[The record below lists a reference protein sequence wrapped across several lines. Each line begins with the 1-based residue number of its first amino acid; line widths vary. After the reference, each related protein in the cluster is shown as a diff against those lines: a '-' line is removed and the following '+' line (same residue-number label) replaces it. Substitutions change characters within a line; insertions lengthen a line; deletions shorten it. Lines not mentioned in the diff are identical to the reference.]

1 MPPNTTFDGAEAI
14 HGRIYKI
21 TAPGCAKVYVG
32 STRLTLGRR
41 LSHHRK
47 GLRKWRRGRGN
58 FVTSYEVLA
67 HPGAEIHL
75 LEEGHFTK
83 QHMREREGHWI
94 QCLPS
99 VNRYMPGRSRAE
111 SCRVSHAR
119 KVACQTCGKRVR
131 SDYLK
136 EHASTRRCLLALD
149 AAPQLVEALAGVA
162 V

>member
-1 MPPNTTFDGAEAI
+1 MPPNTTDALPA
-14 HGRIYKI
+14 RIYKI
-21 TAPGCAKVYVG
+21 AAPGCDTVYVG
-32 STRLTLGRR
+32 STRLTLWQR
-41 LSHHRK
+41 LRQHRK
-47 GLRKWRRGRGN
+47 DLRSWRRGRGT
-58 FVTSYEVLA
+58 FMSSYEVLA

-75 LEEGHFTK
+75 LEEGQFTK
-83 QHMREREGHWI
+83 QHMHEREGHWI

-99 VNRYMPGRSRAE
+99 VNICMPGRSRAE
-111 SCRVSHAR
+111 SQRICHAR

>member
-1 MPPNTTFDGAEAI
+1 MPPNTTDALPA
-14 HGRIYKI
+14 RIYHI
-21 TAPGCAKVYVG
+21 TAPGCDTVYVG
-32 STRLTLGRR
+32 STRLTLGQR

-47 GLRKWRRGRGN
+47 DLRSWRRGRGT
-58 FVTSYEVLA
+58 FMTSYEVLA

-75 LEEGHFTK
+75 LEEGLFTK

-111 SCRVSHAR
+111 TRRICYAA
-119 KVACQTCGKRVR
+119 KVACPTCGKRVR
-131 SDYLK
+131 RDGLK
-136 EHASTRRCLLALD
+136 GHASTRRCLLALD